1 MKYLITARPGTT
13 PIPMQQGAQ
22 LLQAS
27 KGWMQG
33 KIADGTIDFIYN
45 FFGGGGFVVSNA
57 DSNEEV
63 LANLLEYPLYAFFT
77 WEVTPLLDF
86 DVSLDQYVAF
96 YENMAS
102 MMD

>member
-1 MKYLITARPGTT
+1 MKYLITAKPGLT
-13 PIPMQQGAQ
+13 PIPIEQGAQ

-27 KGWMQG
+27 KVWMQE
-33 KIADGTIDFIYN
+33 KINDGTIDFVYN
-45 FFGGGGFVVSNA
+45 LFGGGGIALSNA

-77 WEVTPLLDF
+77 WEVNPLLDF
-86 DVSLDQYVAF
+86 DVSLDQFVAF